1 MVCSRCGA
9 ELPDD
14 VVVCTNCGYVVD
26 KMRFDGI
33 SSYVSKGKGG
43 VSIAARI
50 FMIIGCIA
58 NFFFLLYYGGAFISA
73 ITLTPINECI
83 GFAVLFGALSFA
95 WTIPMTVKYFS
106 NCKKRLKTSI
116 GLKVCTILFVN
127 VVAGI
132 LMCCED

>member
-58 NFFFLLYYGGAFISA
+58 NFFSCYIMAAPLYRRLLLRLLTNVSALPFYSVRCRLPGQFL
-73 ITLTPINECI
+73 
-83 GFAVLFGALSFA
+83 
-95 WTIPMTVKYFS
+95 
-106 NCKKRLKTSI
+106 
-116 GLKVCTILFVN
+116 
-127 VVAGI
+127 
-132 LMCCED
+132 